1 VAGRPSRFGNHS
13 IPKEFLEPLR
23 RQGGIARRILNVAMP
38 EIGLDRARV
47 VAVVGELVAAAVAQH
62 VGVQRKSK
70 GSALANTFELSSARL
85 RSRSAIGHRFSK
97 ATVDFTRSEKL
108 DNFYF

>member
-1 VAGRPSRFGNHS
+1 VAKP
-13 IPKEFLEPLR
+13 
-23 RQGGIARRILNVAMP
+23 ILNGP
-38 EIGLDRARV
+38 G
-47 VAVVGELVAAAVAQH
+47 AVSCVRQCVAAAAAQH

-70 GSALANTFELSSARL
+70 GSALANAFELSSARL